1 MAPTT
6 VEKTYRPSSEKAP
19 LLPCKKEDDQ
29 QYDGY
34 SGASLSSA
42 VFSLST
48 SIVGAGIM
56 GLPATMNTVG
66 LIPGLILI
74 VLSGF
79 LTNTSID
86 FLLKYSATSN
96 AVSYGGVMADSFGRV
111 GRILLQLCIIINNF
125 GLLVVYLIIIA
136 DVLSGSTSSSV
147 HHSGVLEEWAG
158 AQTWWNSR
166 VSVMLFTTV
175 LILAPLASFRH
186 VDSLKLSSALSVALA
201 ILFVVVTAAIAVY
214 KLAAGTIS
222 PPKLF
227 PELSLD
233 LSTILDYFSVVPILV
248 TAYICHHSVHPVL
261 NELQDDT
268 QSKTAVRVSLVLCT
282 AIYLATSAFGYLLFG
297 ESTLSDVLSNFDSEL
312 EVPNAAILADIV
324 RVGYAVHLML
334 VFPLLHFSLR
344 LNFDGL
350 LFPRAGP
357 LSLDTKRFSILTA
370 ALVTSAFIGGSF
382 IPDIWDAFQLTGSTS
397 GVCLGFIFPGVL
409 VLRDAPGIAKT
420 RQKVAAWFMVIIAAG
435 ASVIALTG
443 DIYDIFD

>member
-6 VEKTYRPSSEKAP
+6 VEKTYRPSSDKAP
-19 LLPCKKEDDQ
+19 LLPSKKQDDE

-34 SGASLSSA
+34 SDASLSSA

-66 LIPGLILI
+66 LIPGLVLI

-79 LTNTSID
+79 LTSTSID
-86 FLLKYSATSN
+86 FLLKYSSTSK
-96 AVSYGGVMADSFGRV
+96 AVSYGGVMADSFGRI
-111 GRILLQLCIIINNF
+111 GRILLQVCIIINNF

-136 DVLSGSTSSSV
+136 DVLSGSTTSSV
-147 HHSGVLEEWAG
+147 HHNGVLEECAG

-166 VSVMLFTTV
+166 VSVMVFTTV
-175 LILAPLASFRH
+175 LILAPLTSFRH

-201 ILFVVVTAAIAVY
+201 ILFVVVTAAITIY

-222 PPKLF
+222 APKLF
-227 PELSLD
+227 PEFIFNA
-233 LSTILDYFSVVPILV
+233 STIFDYFSVVPILV

-268 QSKTAVRVSLVLCT
+268 QSKTVVRVSLLLCT
-282 AIYLATSAFGYLLFG
+282 AIYLATSTFGYLLFG
-297 ESTLSDVLSNFDSEL
+297 ENTLSDVLSNFDSDL
-312 EVPNAAILADIV
+312 EVPNSTILADIV

-350 LFPRAGP
+350 IFPRAGP
-357 LSLDTKRFSILTA
+357 LSLDTKRFSILTI
-370 ALVTSAFIGGSF
+370 ALVTSSFIGASF

-397 GVCLGFIFPGVL
+397 GVCLGFVFPGIL
-409 VLRDAPGIAKT
+409 VLRDAAKIAST
-420 RQKVAAWFMVIIAAG
+420 REKFGAWLMVIIAAG
-435 ASVIALTG
+435 SSVIALTG